1 MDQLE
6 NAMETSDTDISA
18 PPDLPQD
25 GSERLAGEQRLVRDR
40 QVKIEALRARGIDP
54 YPRSF
59 RRTHIA
65 TEAVALL
72 ESVEAAGA
80 SGEPART
87 EPVSVAGRIMARRG
101 MGKASFIDLKDG
113 SGRIQLFA
121 RENVLGEDFELLELL
136 DLGDIIG
143 ASGPVIRTRKGEPS
157 VEVTSLTVL
166 TKAIRPL
173 PDKWAGLQD
182 LEART
187 RQRYLDLISNDR
199 AMRNARLRPAI
210 VASMRK
216 FMHGRGFIEVETPVL
231 VPVAAGAS
239 AKPFRTH
246 HNSLNRDLYLRIA
259 TELPLKKLIVGGME
273 KVFEIG
279 RLFRNEGID
288 HDHNPEF
295 TTMESYE
302 AYADYNDVMEMVEQL
317 VSRVAFE
324 ATGSMVLP
332 PNEEGGETIDL
343 TPPWPR
349 LDLREEIIKQTGIDF
364 AECGDAESLSQ
375 AMRERGI
382 HVVQGLSWGRLLDK
396 VISASVEPKLIQ
408 PAFMVDYPVE
418 MSPLAKRKPGSD
430 GIVERFEAFV
440 LGSEIANAFSEL
452 NDPVDQRERFEAQ
465 ERLRAQFDDDEADRL
480 DEDFLTAIE
489 HGMPPAGGLGIG
501 IDRLTM
507 LIAREESIREVILFP
522 QLRT

>member
-1 MDQLE
+1 
-6 NAMETSDTDISA
+6 METNETETSA
-18 PPDLPQD
+18 QGDQPVEEPTGDDAEQ
-25 GSERLAGEQRLVRDR
+25 LAGERRLIHDR
-40 QVKIEALRARGIDP
+40 LAKTEALRARGIDP

-59 RRTHIA
+59 KRTHLSA
-65 TEAVALL
+65 EAIALL
-72 ESVEAAGA
+72 DVAEAAAGDSEEHA
-80 SGEPART
+80 QT
-87 EPVSVAGRIMARRG
+87 EVVTVAGRIMSRRG
-101 MGKASFIDLKDG
+101 MGKAAFIDLMDS

-121 RENVLGEDFELLELL
+121 RKNVLGDDFDLIELL
-136 DLGDIIG
+136 DLGDIVG

-182 LEART
+182 IEART
-187 RQRYLDLISNDR
+187 RQRYLDLISNER

-210 VASMRK
+210 VASIRK
-216 FMHGRGFIEVETPVL
+216 FMQARGFVEVETPVL

-239 AKPFRTH
+239 AKPFETH

-302 AYADYNDVMEMVEQL
+302 AYADYRDVMEMVEQL
-317 VSRVAFE
+317 VSTVAME
-324 ATGSMVLP
+324 TTGSMVF
-332 PNEEGGETIDL
+332 
-343 TPPWPR
+343 
-349 LDLREEIIKQTGIDF
+349 K
-364 AECGDAESLSQ
+364 ECDDVESLSQ
-375 AMRERGI
+375 SMRDRGI
-382 HVVQGLSWGRLLDK
+382 HVEQGLSWGRLLDK
-396 VISASVEPKLIQ
+396 VISASVEPNLIQ
-408 PAFMVDYPVE
+408 PSFLVDYPVA

-440 LGSEIANAFSEL
+440 LGSEMCNAFSEL
-452 NDPVDQRERFEAQ
+452 NDPVDQRERFEEQ
-465 ERLRAQFDDDEADRL
+465 ERLQAQFSDDETDRL

-501 IDRLTM
+501 IDRLAM

-522 QLRT
+522 QLRN